1 MNKDEPTVFIVDDD
15 DEVRAAIGLLMES
28 VGLGVRDYDAAQ
40 AFLDDFDPEHAGC
53 LVLDVRMRGMS
64 GLELQ
69 ARLASEPI
77 HPPIVIITGHGD
89 VPMAV
94 RAVQAGA
101 VDFLEKPFN
110 DQALLDAVHRALSVD
125 ARRRGHALRLAE
137 VKQRLSRLTP
147 REREILDQ
155 IVAGKRNKV
164 IAADLHISQ
173 STVEAHRA
181 KVMDKLGARSLSELM
196 RLMIEHQLATE
207 DPPENPQHTG

>member
-1 MNKDEPTVFIVDDD
+1 MKDDPTVFIVDDE

-28 VGLGVRDYDAAQ
+28 VGLTVRGYPSAQ
-40 AFLDDFDPEHAGC
+40 AFLDDFDPARPGC
-53 LVLDVRMRGMS
+53 LVLDVRMPGMS

-69 ARLASEPI
+69 TRLQRHEV

-94 RAVQAGA
+94 RAVKAGA

-110 DQALLDAVHRALSVD
+110 DQTLLEAVHRAFALD
-125 ARRRGHALRLAE
+125 ARRRGGAARRADLEQRLA
-137 VKQRLSRLTP
+137 RLTP
-147 REREILDQ
+147 REHEILEQ

-164 IAADLHISQ
+164 IATELGITQ

-181 KVMDKLGARSLSELM
+181 KVMDKLGASSLSELM
-196 RLMIEHQLATE
+196 RMILQREAAAADGDEPQLS
-207 DPPENPQHTG
+207 G

>member
-1 MNKDEPTVFIVDDD
+1 MNTDPNVFIVDDD

-28 VGLGVRDYDAAQ
+28 VGLEVRAYDSAQ
-40 AFLDDFDPEHAGC
+40 AFLDDFDPERPGC

-64 GLELQ
+64 GIELQ
-69 ARLASEPI
+69 TRLAAEPI

-110 DQALLDAVHRALSVD
+110 DQALLDAVHRAFAVD
-125 ARRRGHALRLAE
+125 ARRRGHAMRLAE
-137 VKQRLSRLTP
+137 VNQRLERLTP

-196 RLMIEHQLATE
+196 RLMLKHTESDQEH
-207 DPPENPQHTG
+207 N

>member
-1 MNKDEPTVFIVDDD
+1 MPHEPMVFIVDDD
-15 DEVRAAIGLLMES
+15 DEVRAALELLMES
-28 VGLGVRDYDAAQ
+28 AGLAVRGYASAQ
-40 AFLDDFDPEHAGC
+40 AFLDDVDPARPGC

-69 ARLASEPI
+69 NRLTAEPM

-94 RAVQAGA
+94 RALRAG
-101 VDFLEKPFN
+101 VIDFLEKPF
-110 DQALLDAVHRALSVD
+110 DDRALLDAVQRAFAIDAKHRD
-125 ARRRGHALRLAE
+125 QALRRAEIQRRLA
-137 VKQRLSRLTP
+137 RLTP

-155 IVAGKRNKV
+155 IIAGKRNKV
-164 IAADLHISQ
+164 IAYDLGISQ

-196 RLMIEHQLATE
+196 RLMLTHVQSDRDA
-207 DPPENPQHTG
+207 G